1 METNTTTITDTMT
14 PTEIDTIYLEQ
25 SWIAAKNFSHR
36 QSLRNYCMRAVGI
49 IIGNQYDSKSMI
61 VHPVTET
68 TLTWAEAKQLAET
81 AIAEKDYKSYNKNG
95 CSASPDYLEDCEQFN
110 NNFQS
115 ALAIMCDADEQWI
128 ARQWNRYFLV
138 CSSNGHIHS
147 STNCHTCNKGK
158 NATQFALVPSLSGT
172 SVDDAVAKLGAGLC
186 SVCFPDAPVEYREQ
200 VKISKSQATILLE
213 QGEAAYDK
221 AVAKAAE
228 RKAKKAMQ
236 TA

>member
-25 SWIAAKNFSHR
+25 SWIATKNFMFR
-36 QSLRNYCMRAVGI
+36 QDLRRHCMKAVGTI
-49 IIGNQYDSKSMI
+49 VGSRYASDS
-61 VHPVTET
+61 VVLHPVTEQK
-68 TLTWAEAKQLAET
+68 LTWEDAKQLAEA
-81 AIAEKDYKSYNKNG
+81 AIAANDYSAYNKNG
-95 CSASPDYLEDCEQFN
+95 YSASTQYLELCEKYN
-110 NNFQS
+110 NDMKAAVQIVN
-115 ALAIMCDADEQWI
+115 DADDQWI

-236 TA
+236 NA

>member
-1 METNTTTITDTMT
+1 MT

-25 SWIAAKNFSHR
+25 SWIAAKNFSNR
-36 QSLRNYCMRAVGI
+36 ESLRRYCMKAVGK
-49 IIGNQYDSKSMI
+49 IIGNHYASDSTI
-61 VHPVTET
+61 VHPITEQK
-68 TLTWAEAKQLAET
+68 LTWAEAKQLAEA
-81 AIAEKDYKSYNKNG
+81 AIAANDYNAYSKNG
-95 CSASPDYLEDCEQFN
+95 CTANRQYLDNCEKYE

-147 STNCHTCNKGK
+147 STSCHTCNKGK

-172 SVDDAVAKLGAGLC
+172 SVEDAVSKLGSGLC

-200 VKISKSQATILLE
+200 IKISKAQATVLLE
-213 QGEAAYDK
+213 QGEAAFDE
-221 AVAKAAE
+221 AVAKAEA
-228 RKAKKAMQ
+228 RKAKKAAQ
-236 TA
+236 NA

>member
-25 SWIAAKNFSHR
+25 SWIAVKNFSHC
-36 QSLRNYCMRAVGI
+36 QSLRNYCMSAVGT
-49 IIGNQYDSKSMI
+49 IIGNKYDDKSMI
-61 VHPVTET
+61 VHPVTEER
-68 TLTWAEAKQLAET
+68 LTWTEAKQLAET
-81 AIAEKDYKSYNKNG
+81 AIAANDYKSYNKNG
-95 CSASPDYLEDCEQFN
+95 CSASIDYLAECDKFN
-110 NNFQS
+110 DNFQS
-115 ALAIMCDADEQWI
+115 AVAIMSDADEQWI

-213 QGEAAYDK
+213 QGEAAYDT

-236 TA
+236 NA

>member
-1 METNTTTITDTMT
+1 M
-14 PTEIDTIYLEQ
+14 
-25 SWIAAKNFSHR
+25 K
-36 QSLRNYCMRAVGI
+36 AVGTI
-49 IIGNQYDSKSMI
+49 VGSRYASDS
-61 VHPVTET
+61 VVLHPVTEQK
-68 TLTWAEAKQLAET
+68 LTWEDAKQLAEA
-81 AIAEKDYKSYNKNG
+81 AIAANDYSAYNKNG
-95 CSASPDYLEDCEQFN
+95 YSASTQYLELCEKYN
-110 NNFQS
+110 NDMKAAVQIVN
-115 ALAIMCDADEQWI
+115 DADDQWI

-236 TA
+236 NA